1 VPGFAEKKSSEYL
14 ELATQNESRAYG
26 TKNPEMKKTFLELA
40 SAYRDFA
47 EYIDDPEQW
56 RAKLIASANA
66 KAQRRMTR

>member
-1 VPGFAEKKSSEYL
+1 VPGFTEKKSSEYL
-14 ELATQNESRAYG
+14 ELATQNESRAREV
-26 TKNPEMKKTFLELA
+26 KNAEVKKIFLELA

-66 KAQRRMTR
+66 KAQRRIPR